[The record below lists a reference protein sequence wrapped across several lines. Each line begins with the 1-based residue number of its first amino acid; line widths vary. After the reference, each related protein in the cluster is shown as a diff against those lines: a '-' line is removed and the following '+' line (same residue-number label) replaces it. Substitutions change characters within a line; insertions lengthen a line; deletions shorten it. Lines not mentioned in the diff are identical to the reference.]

1 MVYVTGD
8 CHGNFQRFG
17 MRYLP
22 GQKAMDRDDYIIV
35 CGDFGF
41 WSDTPEEEYWLDW
54 LEKKP
59 FTILWADGNH
69 ENFARLNE
77 LPVHKWHGGKV
88 HFIRPHVIHLMR
100 GQLYSIEG
108 CTFFTMGGAQ
118 SHDIEDGILD
128 PEASDF
134 EETLQ
139 RLRDRDRKRFR
150 ILGRSWWPE
159 ELPSDAEYMEALNT
173 LELAG
178 WKADYV
184 ITHCAPT
191 SIARTMNRHYQP
203 DALTDFLELV
213 NRKLDFKCWF
223 LGHYHGNRAL
233 TAKHILLWE
242 QIVQIL

>member
-69 ENFARLNE
+69 ENFTRLNE
-77 LPVHKWHGGKV
+77 LPVHEWHGGKV

-108 CTFFTMGGAQ
+108 HTFFTMGGAQ

-128 PEASDF
+128 PEAPDF
-134 EETLQ
+134 EETLR
-139 RLRDRDRKRFR
+139 RLRDQDRKRFR
-150 ILGRSWWPE
+150 VLGRSWWPE
-159 ELPSDAEYMEALNT
+159 ELPSDAEYMEALET
-173 LELAG
+173 LERAR

-213 NRKLDFKCWF
+213 NKKLDFKCWF
-223 LGHYHGNRAL
+223 LGHYHGNRIL

-242 QIVQIL
+242 QIIQIL

>member
-17 MRYLP
+17 MKYLP
-22 GQKAMDRDDYIIV
+22 GQKVMDRDDYIIV

-77 LPVHKWHGGKV
+77 LPVHEWHGGKV

-100 GQLYSIEG
+100 GQMYNIEG
-108 CTFFTMGGAQ
+108 HTFFTMGGAQ

-128 PEASDF
+128 PEAADF
-134 EETLQ
+134 KETLQ
-139 RLRDRDRKRFR
+139 RRVIRAASGSAFWAAPG
-150 ILGRSWWPE
+150 GRRNCP
-159 ELPSDAEYMEALNT
+159 
-173 LELAG
+173 
-178 WKADYV
+178 
-184 ITHCAPT
+184 PT
-191 SIARTMNRHYQP
+191 GNISRRWRRWNGLDGKRTM
-203 DALTDFLELV
+203 
-213 NRKLDFKCWF
+213 
-223 LGHYHGNRAL
+223 
-233 TAKHILLWE
+233 
-242 QIVQIL
+242 